1 MAYNPFRDDKQTQ
14 STQTGRVNPFRQ
26 TSEDRSDRER
36 VMRNW
41 QSDAEQHGILN
52 NPQYTDEGK
61 AYQQMAQEYARYGT
75 QYQNQLKQGVTGRQW
90 QQDVSRRLNEL
101 ESQDNKHF
109 IGRII
114 NIGGDVLQRLKGVE
128 NPTDLYKPTSDYDK
142 QIAAL
147 RKEKEWADYFAD
159 AGLRDEEGYHAGVK
173 SGRTA
178 YESFLSSR
186 SEDPRDEMKRRRE
199 AGDMDLASYQK
210 LHQSTG
216 DNRSAVWKYGGTA
229 YKEPQNNWTASE
241 KNDFYYLYSQN
252 ADEAEK
258 YAERINNKHNAAAA
272 QKKKDAIAEWSTKN
286 AATKALGNV
295 AAVGLKMTSLVDT
308 AERATE
314 YSVRGT
320 VTQKADLSP
329 ADVGMTITSAI
340 GSALNEKY
348 GTIDDSVWLLGGKGL
363 GDAYELGASV
373 VDSLASLYA
382 FGPLGTYMN
391 FFGQASKNAYEEA
404 VARGLSVDKAL
415 TYSYAAGAAE
425 VAGEIISIDH
435 LIKMKNPSSL
445 KGIIK
450 NIFVQGGIEAS
461 EESATTL
468 MNTISDAMINGD
480 KSELA
485 SNYYALIQAGYEPGE
500 AQRLAISDWT
510 QGILYDALG
519 GFASGFAS
527 GGIQSGVQ
535 GSRRYAGD
543 AQQLMDYAKSEGA
556 DTAAAQRA
564 ARYESRVANGKGL
577 TNYQAGTLSELATE
591 TITAKDMENIRNAAG
606 KRLEALGETNVR
618 VADAVARQAVQ
629 QEAEARGV
637 TVPQVTAEQRKLI
650 ARSKAAQ
657 RVLSE
662 MDIGTMRS
670 ETAADLRGADST
682 PYQRSNSWAKGI
694 ETRILAPDAYGVRS
708 TNTVTAE
715 EKRANVTVDGAKGK
729 VVGFKDGKIRV
740 EVTENGKKTLR
751 EAAIDEVEGLP
762 QQTRKLFTAMEGY
775 SGETQA
781 AMYAAYLPGQDIER
795 YVQAA
800 DLAINLYGALSKAT
814 LEQARS
820 VGKLSLRALNDTQ
833 LETLMQAGRKAAA
846 KKKAAADE
854 QRTTNRGSKANT
866 AGNLTE
872 SNFSEAISSAER
884 ADAARDGEAAVI
896 RDPYDSHGSV
906 KKVHLP
912 DGLTLYYAPYSKR
925 ANSGLFRLVDSEGNV
940 LTESTAVNA
949 DISEI
954 FDEVAAHSKT
964 LQSDRSYNETAAEG
978 KQEVDGGIRP
988 GKVSYDGGEVGGQ
1001 KLKAASKEAIDRM
1014 SKSEKA
1020 LAKAITAT
1028 GVSVVFYESEADSSG
1043 KYHGAQG
1050 IYRNGTVYIDVNA
1063 GLSSKTSGQRTI
1075 VLTAAHELTHFI
1087 REFNEAGYAELRE
1100 YITGKLFDQ
1109 GADIEELIARKMA
1122 RETREMSYDDA
1133 MEEVIADACEMM
1145 LTDPSALSELAS
1157 DHSGL
1162 AKKISKWLNDFMAKL
1177 KNAFTGLEAAHD
1189 EAKAMTDYM
1198 DELRTMWGSA
1208 LSDAARG
1215 MASKNAAETGD
1226 GKTAY
1231 SYRGVNDDGIEVYET
1246 SAETKKLPYSERVKR
1261 YAEIMRNE
1269 YRGRTAKFMRN
1280 GHAYYA
1286 LFSSDDVR
1294 KDTYGDKR
1302 SDRRGQRAK
1311 INVGAEGNIFEL
1323 VENAKYIGSRA
1334 EQGKKSDAH
1343 KNVKYWDYFV
1353 KQVQIDGRRYDVLA
1367 NVRKRSDNSYVYSIQ
1382 VTESKKIRDTAA
1394 RESSS
1399 ENGFDSQMG
1408 VVPSDKSI
1416 RTNGENVN
1424 AKSEKNSA
1432 RDVAEDN
1439 KTAETYFGRTYRISE
1454 AGYLL
1459 RNGHLLD
1466 FSGRHEGAPGGYR
1479 TVDHRDISDAFDG
1492 DYGSGEYG
1500 DAMIQFM
1507 RAGNIRLSPESGGIN
1522 LSVKPT
1528 ESQFET
1534 LERYIQSFRGEVMLD
1549 IDNEVGDTVASVEYG
1564 RGTRSSTV
1572 LTAINDYFDSG
1583 VIPESTEARYS
1594 TREIDGQPIA
1604 WIENSG
1610 LSSKDLRNYKKVAE
1624 YIGQHIGEVY
1634 TIIESGQR
1642 VYIGEDLPREY
1653 TQSEYTKRLLKNQP
1667 DTLRAK
1673 NKAASV
1679 LGDMIEIASGR
1690 RWERTQH
1697 THNKDAKYGMY
1708 RYNSRFAFATKDA
1721 AGGVNVHAYDVEL
1734 LIRNAS
1740 DGKKYL
1746 YDIVNIKKNTA
1757 YAIELQQRESRS
1769 GGIKAASRNGV
1780 SENSIRAKSEN
1791 VNTEDKY
1798 SMRDV
1803 TEGDTKQELAE
1814 RKKAYAQ
1821 LRRENAALKA
1831 RVDYLKG
1838 QTKLT
1843 KEATVRETDTAA
1855 LAKRLLKDYTSI
1867 ADSAEIQRQL
1877 QELGNYIVQNDGRT
1891 LSYDEIRERADS
1903 IAERIAADAFTEL
1916 SPAQESLA
1924 EYTEYLKI
1932 TPVKITDDTAVDF
1945 ADGAYSEISRRIKLR
1960 KDGRGVDGVW
1970 RELQRMFGEGE
1981 FPSSIY
1987 AQSDMLRIMD
1997 SKLSEWAAIEGNP
2010 FANHMGEAINSAAN
2024 DIMEAMLGA
2033 DVRQTAAT
2041 SADKAEARRKA
2052 DVAAERAHGNERIER
2067 LQGIIEDERAKR
2079 REAVAREKAEKW
2091 AKVDAVKRYY
2101 QDMMRRQRADREENA
2116 GKAKYRARVEKR
2128 TKELSDW
2135 LLTNSDKQH
2144 VPEVLKKTI
2153 GDFLSALDFASAR
2166 ELNGGESTQKA
2177 AKFRQRLGALR
2188 DELTQQAD
2196 VLNENADV
2204 DTFAGYLD
2212 VDSDTI
2218 DALSELVRDVDSA
2231 IAGNAEWTVNRMSA
2245 AELEKLDHVLEVL
2258 QHSVKNM
2265 NRLLANAH
2273 FKTTIEA
2280 AQNTMTRMNRLRT
2293 STERAAGIKKF
2304 LAWDNIT
2311 PVYAF
2316 RRFGEGGKAVFDS
2329 LTRGWDK
2336 MAFNMRE
2343 IVDFAESAYKA
2354 EEVRAWEKEIREI
2367 TLTSG
2372 EKVRMPVSAM
2382 MELYVT
2388 AKQEQAMNH
2397 LNGAGMRVRS
2407 FESGRT
2413 TVNQTE
2419 SYLMTAD
2426 DVALI
2431 GEQLTDRQ
2439 RAVADALQLFTA
2451 ETGAEWGNEV
2461 SMKRYG
2467 YRAFTEENY
2476 WPIATDSNSRQAV
2489 DEKAREND
2497 MFRLLNMS
2505 MTKGRNRKANN
2516 ALVVGSIFDTFSS
2529 HMADMAKY
2537 NALAL
2542 PILDM
2547 MKWYNYREKTT
2558 LPTGQIKDASVQKS
2572 IEGAYGTAAKNY
2584 ITTLL
2589 KDINGTQE
2597 MGRGEGLPRRLIS
2610 NYKVA
2615 AVAANLRVALLQPT
2629 SYVRAAMELDAR
2641 YLARG
2646 AVMKGGVQEMLK
2658 YSGTAVW
2665 KDFGG
2670 YDTNISRNI
2679 RDQIKHDTSLGD
2691 TIKEKSMIG
2700 AELGD
2705 RLTWGALWN
2714 ACKLEVQD
2722 KQHLRGDALMQATAD
2737 RFREV
2742 IYLTQVMDST
2752 LTRSHNM
2759 RSKSTYA
2766 SLATAFMSEP
2776 TLSYSM
2782 VEDAF
2787 ADYLDERRLTN
2798 GKAAWQK
2805 VQGKFMKALSIYAA
2819 SAAASAIVESI
2830 ADAWRDDDDY
2840 QSFVE
2845 KLLEAMFGTKDGWF
2859 LDGNLVGD
2867 LSVTAKLPLV
2877 KDIWSMLGGY
2887 SSDRMDL
2894 ASIQNLIKAGQI
2906 WWETIGLA
2914 TGRLEKPT
2922 DVTYN
2927 GKMTWYG
2934 KLYNTLK
2941 PLSQLTGFAGANLM
2955 RETAAIWNN
2964 TIGAWTSKKMQTYYP
2979 GVKNSVKYAYQ
2990 DGYLSA
2996 EEAKN
3001 ILINEG
3007 VAENENEVYFL
3018 LEEWDSGKSSYSR
3031 YNAVKD
3037 AAKAGDRTA
3046 YKKALNALTSHGVT
3060 ERNAQSAVRS
3070 ALKEWY
3076 QGTEDAPQSMS
3087 KQDTIKRLQDFCGM
3101 TKADA
3106 EATVLEWTCKIVTGT
3121 EYGDIK
3127 SAYLNGDINAVKAK
3141 QMLTRYGGLTGEEAD
3156 KRILNYRFEEQY
3168 GFTYSRSNVQD
3179 EFIRGSISEST
3190 AKQMLTQYGG
3200 KTAEEAERSVQAFRF
3215 LRSYPEYDAE
3225 DITEAQIVK
3234 YYESVQGSGI
3244 SVRDYVNYTSFVRG
3258 TSADVDRNGKAING
3272 SKMQK
3277 VMEYIDS
3284 LNLTAQQKD
3293 VLFLTQYAESN
3304 LRKTPWH

>member
-1 MAYNPFRDDKQTQ
+1 MAYNPFRDGAQQ
-14 STQTGRVNPFRQ
+14 STQSGRVNPFRQ
-26 TSEDRSDRER
+26 TGTGKTKSDRER
-36 VMRNW
+36 VARNW

-61 AYQQMAQEYARYGT
+61 EYQRMAQEYARYGT

-90 QQDVSRRLNEL
+90 QQNVNSKIEDLQSRDWREAYKGNAAAEKRVSELEKKLKQLNESSGWATTVDQYDEL
-101 ESQDNKHF
+101 ERQK
-109 IGRII
+109 REI
-114 NIGGDVLQRLKGVE
+114 NDELKTYG
-128 NPTDLYKPTSDYDK
+128 YDK
-142 QIAAL
+142 QIAEL

-159 AGLRDEEGYHAGVK
+159 AGLRDEEGYQKGAQD
-173 SGRTA
+173 GRVA
-178 YESFLSSR
+178 YESQTSTRKRIAELEDRLVLLNLTSGAATTTGLSDDIDRER
-186 SEDPRDEMKRRRE
+186 SEINKELKSLGAGYNVYQLADYTMYERNDISDKWSDE
-199 AGDMDLASYQK
+199 
-210 LHQSTG
+210 
-216 DNRSAVWKYGGTA
+216 
-229 YKEPQNNWTASE
+229 E
-241 KNDFYYLYSQN
+241 KSNFYYLYNGSRE
-252 ADEAEK
+252 EAEA
-258 YAERINNKHNAAAA
+258 YARRVNDRYAYNAA
-272 QKKKDAIAEWSTKN
+272 QKKKDDIGKWASQN
-286 AATKALGNV
+286 AATAVLGSI
-295 AAVGLKMTSLVDT
+295 ASVGLTATSLADT
-308 AERATE
+308 LDRGKE
-314 YSVRGT
+314 YAASGDIA
-320 VTQKADLSP
+320 QKELLTP
-329 ADVGMTITSAI
+329 ADIGMTMTSAI
-340 GSALNEKY
+340 GSALNEKH
-348 GTIDDSVWLLGGKGL
+348 GTLDDSVWLLGGKGL
-363 GDAYELGASV
+363 GDLYELGMSVVNSMASV
-373 VDSLASLYA
+373 YA
-382 FGPLGTYMN
+382 LGGLGTYAN
-391 FFGQASKNAYEEA
+391 FFGQASKSAYEEA
-404 VARGLSVDKAL
+404 IARGLSVDKAL
-415 TYSYAAGAAE
+415 TYSYASGAAE
-425 VAGEIISIDH
+425 VAGEIFSIEH

-519 GFASGFAS
+519 GFASGFTS
-527 GGIQSGVQ
+527 GAMQSGIQG
-535 GSRRYAGD
+535 GRRYAGD

-556 DTAAAQRA
+556 DTAAAKRA
-564 ARYESRVANGKGL
+564 AKYEKRMAKGKGL
-577 TNYQAGTLSELATE
+577 TNYQAGTLSELTNQTVAS
-591 TITAKDMENIRNAAG
+591 KDIESIRNAAG
-606 KRLEALGETNVR
+606 KRLEALGETNAA
-618 VADAVARQAVQ
+618 VADAVAAQAVQ
-629 QEAEARGV
+629 KEAKARGV
-637 TVPQVTAEQRKLI
+637 TVPQVTNEQEKRPNVTL
-650 ARSKAAQ
+650 
-657 RVLSE
+657 
-662 MDIGTMRS
+662 
-670 ETAADLRGADST
+670 DST
-682 PYQRSNSWAKGI
+682 
-694 ETRILAPDAYGVRS
+694 D
-708 TNTVTAE
+708 
-715 EKRANVTVDGAKGK
+715 GK
-729 VVGFKDGKIRV
+729 VVGFKDGKVRV

-762 QQTRKLFTAMEGY
+762 EQTRKLFTAISGY
-775 SGETQA
+775 DGATQA
-781 AMYAAYLPGQDIER
+781 TMYAAYMPGQNIER

-800 DLAINLYGALSKAT
+800 DIAMNLYGALSNAT

-820 VGKLSLRALNDTQ
+820 VGRASLRVLNDTQ
-833 LETLMQAGRKAAA
+833 LETLMQAGRKEAAN
-846 KKKAAADE
+846 KKAAADE
-854 QRTTNRGSKANT
+854 QRTADR
-866 AGNLTE
+866 E
-872 SNFSEAISSAER
+872 S
-884 ADAARDGEAAVI
+884 G
-896 RDPYDSHGSV
+896 
-906 KKVHLP
+906 KK
-912 DGLTLYYAPYSKR
+912 
-925 ANSGLFRLVDSEGNV
+925 SG
-940 LTESTAVNA
+940 
-949 DISEI
+949 
-954 FDEVAAHSKT
+954 K
-964 LQSDRSYNETAAEG
+964 
-978 KQEVDGGIRP
+978 
-988 GKVSYDGGEVGGQ
+988 GKVSYGGGEVGGQ
-1001 KLKAASKEAIDRM
+1001 KLKAASKKAVDRM

-1020 LAKAITAT
+1020 LANAITAT
-1028 GVSVVFYESEADSSG
+1028 GVNIVFYESEADSSG

-1050 IYRNGTVYIDVNA
+1050 IYRNSTVYIDVNA
-1063 GLSSKTSGQRTI
+1063 GLSSKTGGQRTI

-1087 REFNEAGYAELRE
+1087 REFNEAGYTDLRE
-1100 YITGKLFDQ
+1100 YVTEKLLEQ
-1109 GADIEELIARKMA
+1109 GSDIEELITRKMA

-1157 DHSGL
+1157 DHSSL
-1162 AKKISKWLNDFMAKL
+1162 AQKMRKWLTDFIAKL
-1177 KNAFTGLEAAHD
+1177 KKAFTGLEAAHD

-1215 MASKNAAETGD
+1215 MANKNAAENGD
-1226 GKTAY
+1226 GAARYSLREFSDGTKFVDVQTDQKIFDGLAADEMPAQARELIKSKFAGKVIGVTNRAY
-1231 SYRGVNDDGIEVYET
+1231 VNGASANEYAHPVKNITDKKIKEAKMRA
-1246 SAETKKLPYSERVKR
+1246 SAELDNLIEAGQNFRTRPDGAYGHKHIRAVGGFSYFDVIFKVG
-1261 YAEIMRNE
+1261 NE
-1269 YRGRTAKFMRN
+1269 YFKGT
-1280 GHAYYA
+1280 
-1286 LFSSDDVR
+1286 
-1294 KDTYGDKR
+1294 
-1302 SDRRGQRAK
+1302 
-1311 INVGAEGNIFEL
+1311 INIEN
-1323 VENAKYIGSRA
+1323 NAKGARFKDVTKIEDVTKDIVSSIG
-1334 EQGKKSDAH
+1334 QNPKS
-1343 KNVKYWDYFV
+1343 KF
-1353 KQVQIDGRRYDVLA
+1353 L
-1367 NVRKRSDNSYVYSIQ
+1367 SDISMDSI
-1382 VTESKKIRDTAA
+1382 R
-1394 RESSS
+1394 SSS
-1399 ENGFDSQMG
+1399 ENSN
-1408 VVPSDKSI
+1408 
-1416 RTNGENVN
+1416 T
-1424 AKSEKNSA
+1424 KSEKNSA
-1432 RDVAEDN
+1432 REIAAERGKRRAEIYSELQRLRNERNNILEQDAGYAAAQEKRRKAQTFKERVEATRAIN
-1439 KTAETYFGRTYRISE
+1439 AAKAKIDTAE
-1454 AGYLL
+1454 
-1459 RNGHLLD
+1459 LD
-1466 FSGRHEGAPGGYR
+1466 
-1479 TVDHRDISDAFDG
+1479 
-1492 DYGSGEYG
+1492 
-1500 DAMIQFM
+1500 
-1507 RAGNIRLSPESGGIN
+1507 
-1522 LSVKPT
+1522 
-1528 ESQFET
+1528 
-1534 LERYIQSFRGEVMLD
+1534 ERIQSLQDEQ
-1549 IDNEVGDTVASVEYG
+1549 
-1564 RGTRSSTV
+1564 
-1572 LTAINDYFDSG
+1572 TAINDEERAEYNAEKEKYSGTKTRGYAELPDTRTAELDSEYNDAVKRGDKKTMQALVLEAVERAMPSSVIRDADGKLLPVYHWTNASFNSFDRSYARTGNEMDGFFFAPDARSTREYGDNAVRAYLNITNPAYDPYLDRTHEDSG
-1583 VIPESTEARYS
+1583 TLLREKLAYEGYDGVIRTENGKIVEYMAFDPEQIKSADAVVYDDSGKVIPLSERFNAKKNDIRYS

-1642 VYIGEDLPREY
+1642 VYIGDDLPREY
-1653 TQSEYTKRLLKNQP
+1653 TQSEYTKRLLKNQS

-1690 RWERTQH
+1690 RWERTKH

-1780 SENSIRAKSEN
+1780 SEDSIRAKSAN

-1803 TEGDTKQELAE
+1803 TENDTKQELAE
-1814 RKKAYAQ
+1814 RKKSYAQ

-1831 RVDYLKG
+1831 RVEQLKG
-1838 QTKLT
+1838 QTRLT
-1843 KEATVRETDTAA
+1843 RKVNGERIARS
-1855 LAKRLLKDYTSI
+1855 LAKAYYSQASI
-1867 ADSAEIQRQL
+1867 SEVASRI
-1877 QELGNYIVQNDGRT
+1877 QELGNYLVQNDGDA
-1891 LSYDEIRERADS
+1891 LSYDELRSRANG
-1903 IAERIAADAFTEL
+1903 IAENLIENAAMTSLDDAEL
-1916 SPAQESLA
+1916 AT
-1924 EYTEYLKI
+1924 YTDYLKD
-1932 TPVKITDDTAVDF
+1932 TPMEITDGTAGDF
-1945 ADGAYSEISRRIKLR
+1945 SNGAYSEISRKIKL
-1960 KDGRGVDGVW
+1960 KENGRSVSEAW
-1970 RELQRMFGEGE
+1970 AELQEMFGEDE
-1981 FPSSIY
+1981 FPNGIE

-1997 SKLSEWAAIEGNP
+1997 SKLTEWAAVEGNP
-2010 FANHMGEAINSAAN
+2010 FATHMGEAINSAAN
-2024 DIMEAMLGA
+2024 DILTEVLGA
-2033 DVRQTAAT
+2033 GLRGTEAT
-2041 SADKAEARRKA
+2041 YADKAEAKRRA
-2052 DVAAERAHGNERIER
+2052 DVAAERARGEERLQGAIADEQVRIASRDERIER

-2079 REAVAREKAEKW
+2079 REAVAKERAEKW
-2091 AKVDAVKRYY
+2091 AKHDAVKQYY
-2101 QDMMRRQRADREENA
+2101 QDLIKRQRADREENA

-2135 LLTNSDKQH
+2135 LLTNSDKKH
-2144 VPEVLKKTI
+2144 IPEVLKKTI
-2153 GDFLSALDFASAR
+2153 GDFLGTLDFTSVGA
-2166 ELNGGESTQKA
+2166 LNGKADTQKA
-2177 AKFRQRLGALR
+2177 ARFRQRLNELQNALLR
-2188 DELTQQAD
+2188 QAD
-2196 VLNENADV
+2196 ALNENADV
-2204 DTFAGYLD
+2204 DTFTGYLD
-2212 VDSDTI
+2212 IDSDTM
-2218 DALSELVRDVDSA
+2218 DALSELVQDVDSA
-2231 IAGNAEWTVNRMSA
+2231 IAESTEWTVNRMSA
-2245 AELEKLDHVLEVL
+2245 ADLEKLDQVLKVL

-2273 FKTTIEA
+2273 FKTAIEA
-2280 AQNTMTRMNRLRT
+2280 AQSTMQRTDPLRQNT
-2293 STERAAGIKKF
+2293 EKAAAVKRF

-2316 RRFGEGGKAVFDS
+2316 RRFGEGGKTVFES

-2336 MAFNMRE
+2336 MAFNME
-2343 IVDFAESAYKA
+2343 AIVNFAEGAYKA
-2354 EEVRAWEKEIREI
+2354 EEIKAWEKDIRET

-2372 EKVRMPVSAM
+2372 EKVQMPVSAM

-2388 AKQEQAMNH
+2388 AKQEQAMSH
-2397 LNGAGMRVRS
+2397 LNGAGMKVRS
-2407 FESGRT
+2407 FADGRT
-2413 TVNQTE
+2413 TISQAE
-2419 SYLMTAD
+2419 PFLMTAD
-2426 DVALI
+2426 DVAHI

-2439 RAVADALQLFTA
+2439 RAVADALQRFAA

-2476 WPIATDSNSRQAV
+2476 WPIATDSNSRNAV

-2505 MTKGRNRKANN
+2505 MTKGRNKKANN
-2516 ALVVGSIFDTFSS
+2516 ALVVGSIFDTFAS

-2547 MKWYNYREKTT
+2547 MKWYNYREKVK
-2558 LPTGQIKDASVQKS
+2558 LPTGQEKVSSVQQS

-2597 MGRGEGLPRRLIS
+2597 MGRGEGLPRKLIS

-2641 YLARG
+2641 YLAKG
-2646 AVMKGGVQEMLK
+2646 ALMKGGMEEMLK

-2679 RDQIKHDTSLGD
+2679 RDQIKHDASLGD
-2691 TIKEKSMIG
+2691 TIKEKSMMG

-2705 RLTWGALWN
+2705 KLTWGALWN

-2722 KQHLRGDALMQATAD
+2722 KQHLKGDALMQATAD

-2787 ADYLDERRLTN
+2787 ADYLDERKLTN

-2845 KLLEAMFGTKDGWF
+2845 KILEAMFGTKDGWF
-2859 LDGNLVGD
+2859 LDGNLIGD

-2934 KLYNTLK
+2934 KLYNTFK
-2941 PLSQLTGFAGANLM
+2941 PLSQLTGYAGSNIM
-2955 RETAAIWNN
+2955 RETAAIWSN
-2964 TIGAWTSKKMQTYYP
+2964 TIGAWTGKKLQTYYP
-2979 GVKNSVKYAYQ
+2979 GVKTSVKYGYQ

-3007 VAENENEVYFL
+3007 AAEDENEVYFL

-3037 AAKAGDRTA
+3037 AVKAGDKAA
-3046 YKKALNALTSHGVT
+3046 YKDALNALTTHGVT
-3060 ERNAQSAVRS
+3060 ERNARSAVRS

-3106 EATVLEWTCKIVTGT
+3106 EATVLEWTCKLVTGT

-3127 SAYLNGDINAVKAK
+3127 SAYLDGSINDVKAK
-3141 QMLTRYGGLTGEEAD
+3141 QMLMRYGGLTSEEAD
-3156 KRILNYRFEEQY
+3156 KRVLNYKFEEQY
-3168 GFTYSRSNVQD
+3168 GFTYSRSNVQT

-3200 KTAEEAERSVQAFRF
+3200 KTAEEAERSVQAFKF

-3225 DITEAQIVK
+3225 DITEAQIAK
-3234 YYESVQGSGI
+3234 YYESVQSSGV
-3244 SVRDYVNYTSFVRG
+3244 SVRDYVNYTSFVRS
-3258 TSADVDRNGKAING
+3258 TSADVDANGNAISG

-3277 VMEYIDS
+3277 IMEYIDK

-3293 VLFLTQYAESN
+3293 VLFLTQYAASN
-3304 LRKTPWH
+3304 LKKTPWH

>member
-1 MAYNPFRDDKQTQ
+1 MAERRNRLYDLETSGRGQSRTSGTSNTRTNRLHDLEDAGYGQSRDANYT
-14 STQTGRVNPFRQ
+14 PPAA
-26 TSEDRSDRER
+26 SDEYSR
-36 VMRNW
+36 
-41 QSDAEQHGILN
+41 
-52 NPQYTDEGK
+52 
-61 AYQQMAQEYARYGT
+61 MAQEYARYGT

-90 QQDVSRRLNEL
+90 QQNVNRRIEDLQSRDWREAYKGNAAAEKRVSELEEKLKQLNESSGWATTVEQYDEL
-101 ESQDNKHF
+101 ERQK
-109 IGRII
+109 REI
-114 NIGGDVLQRLKGVE
+114 NDELKTYG
-128 NPTDLYKPTSDYDK
+128 YDK
-142 QIAAL
+142 QIAEL
-147 RKEKEWADYFAD
+147 RREKEWADYFAD
-159 AGLRDEEGYHAGVK
+159 AGLRDEEGYQKGAQDGRVAYK
-173 SGRTA
+173 SQTSTRKRIAELEDRLVLLNQNSGAATTTG
-178 YESFLSSR
+178 LSDDIDRER
-186 SEDPRDEMKRRRE
+186 SEINKELKSLGAGYNVYQLADYTMYERNDISDKWSDE
-199 AGDMDLASYQK
+199 
-210 LHQSTG
+210 
-216 DNRSAVWKYGGTA
+216 
-229 YKEPQNNWTASE
+229 E
-241 KNDFYYLYSQN
+241 KSNFYYLYNGSRE
-252 ADEAEK
+252 EAEA
-258 YAERINNKHNAAAA
+258 YARRVNDRYAYNAAQ
-272 QKKKDAIAEWSTKN
+272 QKKDDIGKWASKN
-286 AATKALGNV
+286 AATAVLGSI
-295 AAVGLKMTSLVDT
+295 ASVGLTATSLADT
-308 AERATE
+308 LDRGKE
-314 YSVRGT
+314 YAASGDIA
-320 VTQKADLSP
+320 QKELLTP
-329 ADVGMTITSAI
+329 ADIGMTMTSAI
-340 GSALNEKY
+340 GSALNEKH
-348 GTIDDSVWLLGGKGL
+348 GTLDDSVWLLGGKGF
-363 GDAYELGASV
+363 GDLYELGMSVVNSMASV
-373 VDSLASLYA
+373 YA
-382 FGPLGTYMN
+382 LGGLGTYAN
-391 FFGQASKNAYEEA
+391 FFGQASKSAYEEA
-404 VARGLSVDKAL
+404 IARGLSVDKAL
-415 TYSYAAGAAE
+415 TYSYASGAAE
-425 VAGEIISIDH
+425 VAGEIFSIEH

-519 GFASGFAS
+519 GFASGFTS
-527 GGIQSGVQ
+527 GAMQSGIQ

-556 DTAAAQRA
+556 DTAAAKRA
-564 ARYESRVANGKGL
+564 AKYEKRMAKGKGL
-577 TNYQAGTLSELATE
+577 TNYQAGTLSELANE
-591 TITAKDMENIRNAAG
+591 TVAAKDIESIRNAAG
-606 KRLEALGETNVR
+606 KRLEALGETNAD
-618 VADAVARQAVQ
+618 VADAVAAQAVQ
-629 QEAEARGV
+629 KEAKTRGV
-637 TVPQVTAEQRKLI
+637 TVPQVTNEQRKLI
-650 ARSKAAQ
+650 AGSKAAQ
-657 RVLSE
+657 QVLSE
-662 MDIGTMRS
+662 MDIGAMRS
-670 ETAADLRGADST
+670 ETAAELTGADSSK
-682 PYQRSNSWAKGI
+682 YQRTNAWARNIG
-694 ETRILAPDAYGVRS
+694 TRALASDVYGLRS
-708 TNTVTAE
+708 TDTMTE
-715 EKRANVTVDGAKGK
+715 QEKRPNVTLDSSDGK
-729 VVGFKDGKIRV
+729 VVGFKDGKVRV

-762 QQTRKLFTAMEGY
+762 EQTRKLFTAISGY
-775 SGETQA
+775 DGATQA
-781 AMYAAYLPGQDIER
+781 TMYAAYMPGQNIER

-800 DLAINLYGALSKAT
+800 DIAMNLYGALSNAT

-820 VGKLSLRALNDTQ
+820 VGRTSLRVLNDTQ
-833 LETLMQAGRKAAA
+833 LETLMQAGRKEAAN
-846 KKKAAADE
+846 KKAAADE
-854 QRTTNRGSKANT
+854 QRTANR
-866 AGNLTE
+866 E
-872 SNFSEAISSAER
+872 S
-884 ADAARDGEAAVI
+884 G
-896 RDPYDSHGSV
+896 
-906 KKVHLP
+906 KK
-912 DGLTLYYAPYSKR
+912 
-925 ANSGLFRLVDSEGNV
+925 SG
-940 LTESTAVNA
+940 
-949 DISEI
+949 
-954 FDEVAAHSKT
+954 K
-964 LQSDRSYNETAAEG
+964 
-978 KQEVDGGIRP
+978 

-1001 KLKAASKEAIDRM
+1001 KLKAASKKAVDRM

-1020 LAKAITAT
+1020 LANAITAT
-1028 GVSVVFYESEADSSG
+1028 GVNVVFYESEADSSG

-1100 YITGKLFDQ
+1100 YITGKLLEQ
-1109 GADIEELIARKMA
+1109 GSDIEELITRKMA

-1157 DHSGL
+1157 DHSSL
-1162 AKKISKWLNDFMAKL
+1162 AQKIRKWLTDFIAKL
-1177 KNAFTGLEAAHD
+1177 KKAFTGLEAAHD

-1215 MASKNAAETGD
+1215 MANKNAAETGD
-1226 GKTAY
+1226 GKM
-1231 SYRGVNDDGIEVYET
+1231 SVREIERDGINYGIGVYLDSTLLENLT
-1246 SAETKKLPYSERVKR
+1246 DKERVQMVKERVKELGGQSFTA
-1261 YAEIMRNE
+1261 YDDSGNAVSIKIAEAGERFQNW
-1269 YRGRTAKFMRN
+1269 RG
-1280 GHAYYA
+1280 
-1286 LFSSDDVR
+1286 
-1294 KDTYGDKR
+1294 
-1302 SDRRGQRAK
+1302 
-1311 INVGAEGNIFEL
+1311 
-1323 VENAKYIGSRA
+1323 
-1334 EQGKKSDAH
+1334 
-1343 KNVKYWDYFV
+1343 KNVPVNNDLTTKYRKSRI
-1353 KQVQIDGRRYDVLA
+1353 KQESVVLA
-1367 NVRKRSDNSYVYSIQ
+1367 DELITTARSP
-1382 VTESKKIRDTAA
+1382 K
-1394 RESSS
+1394 ESSS
-1399 ENGFDSQMG
+1399 SHPHEWLDNFGENNWEQWTSYIQ
-1408 VVPSDKSI
+1408 DKSGNVWVATLHI
-1416 RTNGENVN
+1416 ANADSGLKYLYDIAPIKEANPVESIKKAGQRGNSRTSLLAHSITDSAENVN
-1424 AKSEKNSA
+1424 TKSEKNSA

-1528 ESQFET
+1528 KSQLET

-1594 TREIDGQPIA
+1594 TREIGGQPIA

-1642 VYIGEDLPREY
+1642 VYIGEDLPGEY

-1667 DTLRAK
+1667 NTLKAK

-1690 RWERTQH
+1690 RWERTKH

-1708 RYNSRFAFATKDA
+1708 RYNSCFAFATKDA
-1721 AGGVNVHAYDVEL
+1721 AGGVNIHAYDVEL

-1780 SENSIRAKSEN
+1780 SENSIRAKSAN
-1791 VNTEDKY
+1791 VNTEEKY
-1798 SMRDV
+1798 SMRDSMRDV
-1803 TEGDTKQELAE
+1803 TENDTKQELAE
-1814 RKKAYAQ
+1814 RKKSYAQ

-1831 RVDYLKG
+1831 RVEQLKG

-1843 KEATVRETDTAA
+1843 RKVNGERIARS
-1855 LAKRLLKDYTSI
+1855 LAKAYYSQASI
-1867 ADSAEIQRQL
+1867 SEVASRI
-1877 QELGNYIVQNDGRT
+1877 QELGNYLVQNDGDA
-1891 LSYDEIRERADS
+1891 LSYEELRSRANG
-1903 IAERIAADAFTEL
+1903 IAENLIENAAMTSLDDAEL
-1916 SPAQESLA
+1916 AT
-1924 EYTEYLKI
+1924 YTDYLKD
-1932 TPVKITDDTAVDF
+1932 TPMEITDGTAEDF
-1945 ADGAYSEISRRIKLR
+1945 SNGAYSEISRKIKL
-1960 KDGRGVDGVW
+1960 KENGRSVSEAW
-1970 RELQRMFGEGE
+1970 SELQEMFGEDE
-1981 FPSSIY
+1981 FPNGIE

-1997 SKLSEWAAIEGNP
+1997 SKLTEWAAVEGNP
-2010 FANHMGEAINSAAN
+2010 FATHMGEAINSAAN
-2024 DIMEAMLGA
+2024 DILTEVLGA
-2033 DVRQTAAT
+2033 GLRGTEAT
-2041 SADKAEARRKA
+2041 YADKAEAQRRA
-2052 DVAAERAHGNERIER
+2052 DVAAERARGEERLQVAIADEQARIASRDERIER

-2079 REAVAREKAEKW
+2079 REAVAKEKAEKW
-2091 AKVDAVKRYY
+2091 AKHDAVKQYY
-2101 QDMMRRQRADREENA
+2101 QDLIKRQRADREENA
-2116 GKAKYRARVEKR
+2116 GRAKYRARVEKR

-2135 LLTNSDKQH
+2135 LLTNSDKKH
-2144 VPEVLKKTI
+2144 IPEVLKKTI
-2153 GDFLSALDFASAR
+2153 GDFLGTLDFTSKGA
-2166 ELNGGESTQKA
+2166 LNGKADTQKA
-2177 AKFRQRLGALR
+2177 ARFRQRLNELQNAL
-2188 DELTQQAD
+2188 LKQAD
-2196 VLNENADV
+2196 ALNENADV
-2204 DTFAGYLD
+2204 DTFTGYLD
-2212 VDSDTI
+2212 IDSDTM
-2218 DALSELVRDVDSA
+2218 DALSELVQNVDSA
-2231 IAGNAEWTVNRMSA
+2231 IAGNTEWTVNRMSA
-2245 AELEKLDHVLEVL
+2245 ADLEKLDQVLKVL

-2273 FKTTIEA
+2273 FKTAIEA
-2280 AQNTMTRMNRLRT
+2280 AQSTMQRTDPLRRNT
-2293 STERAAGIKKF
+2293 EKAAAVKRF

-2316 RRFGEGGKAVFDS
+2316 RRFGEGGKTVFES

-2336 MAFNMRE
+2336 MAINME
-2343 IVDFAESAYKA
+2343 AIVNFAEGAYKA
-2354 EEVRAWEKEIREI
+2354 EEIKAWEKDIREI

-2388 AKQEQAMNH
+2388 AKQEQAMSH
-2397 LNGAGMRVRS
+2397 LNGAGMKVRS
-2407 FESGRT
+2407 FADGRT
-2413 TVNQTE
+2413 TISQAE
-2419 SYLMTAD
+2419 PFLMTAD

-2439 RAVADALQLFTA
+2439 RAVADALQRFAA

-2476 WPIATDSNSRQAV
+2476 WPIATDSNSRNAV

-2505 MTKGRNRKANN
+2505 MTKGRNKKANN
-2516 ALVVGSIFDTFSS
+2516 ALVVGSIFDTFAS

-2547 MKWYNYREKTT
+2547 MKWYNYREKVK
-2558 LPTGQIKDASVQKS
+2558 LPTGQEKVSSVQQS

-2597 MGRGEGLPRRLIS
+2597 MGRGEGLPRKLIS

-2641 YLARG
+2641 YLAKG
-2646 AVMKGGVQEMLK
+2646 ALMKGGVEEMLK

-2679 RDQIKHDTSLGD
+2679 RDQIKHDASLGD
-2691 TIKEKSMIG
+2691 TIKEKSMMG

-2722 KQHLRGDALMQATAD
+2722 KQHLKGDALMQATAD

-2787 ADYLDERRLTN
+2787 ADYLDERKLTN

-2845 KLLEAMFGTKDGWF
+2845 KILEAMFGTKDGWF
-2859 LDGNLVGD
+2859 LDGNLIGD

-2934 KLYNTLK
+2934 KLYNTFK
-2941 PLSQLTGFAGANLM
+2941 PLSQLTGYAGSNLM

-2964 TIGAWTSKKMQTYYP
+2964 TIGAWTGKKLQTYYP
-2979 GVKNSVKYAYQ
+2979 GVKTSVKYGYQ

-3007 VAENENEVYFL
+3007 AAEDENEVYFL

-3037 AAKAGDRTA
+3037 AAKAGDKAA
-3046 YKKALNALTSHGVT
+3046 YKDALNALTTHGVT

-3106 EATVLEWTCKIVTGT
+3106 EATVLEWTCKLVTGT

-3127 SAYLNGDINAVKAK
+3127 SAYLDGSINDVKAK
-3141 QMLTRYGGLTGEEAD
+3141 QMLMRYGGLTGEEAD
-3156 KRILNYRFEEQY
+3156 KRVLNYKFEEQY
-3168 GFTYSRSNVQD
+3168 GFTYSRSNVQT

-3200 KTAEEAERSVQAFRF
+3200 KTAEEAERSVQAFKF

-3225 DITEAQIVK
+3225 DITEAQIAK
-3234 YYESVQGSGI
+3234 YYESVQGSGV
-3244 SVRDYVNYTSFVRG
+3244 SVRDYVNYTSFVRS
-3258 TSADVDRNGKAING
+3258 TSADVDANGNAISG

-3277 VMEYIDS
+3277 IMEYIDK

-3293 VLFLTQYAESN
+3293 VLFLTQYAASN
-3304 LRKTPWH
+3304 LKKTPWH